1 MQQKEIEKINK
12 MANAVRFL
20 SLDMITK
27 AKSGHP
33 GLPMGTAELATTL
46 FAKHLKFSPLY
57 PKWENRDRFILSA
70 GHGSALLYSLLYFNG
85 YSDITLD
92 DIKNFRTLGSKTA
105 GHPEYGNLLG
115 IETTTGPLGQGIA
128 TSVGIAIAEKVKQ
141 AKLSPQIIDNKV
153 YVLAGDG
160 CLMEG
165 ISEEA
170 ISLAGT
176 LKLNNLIVI
185 WDDNN
190 ITIDGN
196 ATIANTVDM
205 KARFKA
211 NNWNIFEIK
220 NAYDIDEIDSVLTLA
235 KSSDKPAFIDAHTVI
250 GKGYAPVENSASV
263 HGTPL
268 TEDQVIEAKKL
279 ANYPTTP
286 FEIPSEVLEFWSEFS
301 TRNNETAKT
310 WFDNVEKL
318 DNDKKD
324 FIKTISGS
332 KETNID
338 KVFEELKE
346 KFASEKY
353 EKATRNANGA
363 ILEYITPY
371 IKNLIGGTADLCGPT
386 CVKTTHTKEITA
398 QNFDGNFIHFGI
410 REHEMSAAMNGL
422 CLSGFKAFGST
433 FFTFLDYLKPALRLS
448 ALMHLAPV
456 YVFTHDSFLIGEDG
470 PTHQPIEHLASL
482 RSMPNINVIR
492 PADAIESVEAWQIAI
507 AEKTKPTAIM
517 FSRQSAPMVRDENLS
532 ENMVA
537 KGAYVISDFAPT
549 GEHLMTIIAT
559 GTEVYTA
566 ITVQKIIHEK
576 HGINSRV
583 VSMPS
588 MNLFDIQS
596 DEYKESVIT
605 PETITVSIEAGST
618 FGWSKYAEINIGIDT
633 FGASAPAEDLRKH
646 FGFTA
651 EQIAEKIMSEISK

>member
-1 MQQKEIEKINK
+1 M
-12 MANAVRFL
+12 
-20 SLDMITK
+20 
-27 AKSGHP
+27 
-33 GLPMGTAELATTL
+33 
-46 FAKHLKFSPLY
+46 
-57 PKWENRDRFILSA
+57 
-70 GHGSALLYSLLYFNG
+70 
-85 YSDITLD
+85 
-92 DIKNFRTLGSKTA
+92 
-105 GHPEYGNLLG
+105 
-115 IETTTGPLGQGIA
+115 
-128 TSVGIAIAEKVKQ
+128 
-141 AKLSPQIIDNKV
+141 
-153 YVLAGDG
+153 
-160 CLMEG
+160 
-165 ISEEA
+165 
-170 ISLAGT
+170 
-176 LKLNNLIVI
+176 
-185 WDDNN
+185 
-190 ITIDGN
+190 
-196 ATIANTVDM
+196 
-205 KARFKA
+205 
-211 NNWNIFEIK
+211 
-220 NAYDIDEIDSVLTLA
+220 
-235 KSSDKPAFIDAHTVI
+235 
-250 GKGYAPVENSASV
+250 
-263 HGTPL
+263 
-268 TEDQVIEAKKL
+268 
-279 ANYPTTP
+279 
-286 FEIPSEVLEFWSEFS
+286 
-301 TRNNETAKT
+301 
-310 WFDNVEKL
+310 
-318 DNDKKD
+318 
-324 FIKTISGS
+324 
-332 KETNID
+332 
-338 KVFEELKE
+338 
-346 KFASEKY
+346 
-353 EKATRNANGA
+353 
-363 ILEYITPY
+363 
-371 IKNLIGGTADLCGPT
+371 CGPT

-517 FSRQSAPMVRDENLS
+517 FSRQSAPMVRDGNLS

-566 ITVQKIIHEK
+566 IKVQKIIREK

-596 DEYKESVIT
+596 DEYKESVIA

-646 FGFTA
+646 FGFTP

>member
-70 GHGSALLYSLLYFNG
+70 GHGSALLYSFLYFNG

-196 ATIANTVDM
+196 ATIANNVDM

-250 GKGYAPVENSASV
+250 GKGYTPVENSASV

-268 TEDQVIEAKKL
+268 SESQVIEAKKL
-279 ANYPTTP
+279 ANYPTNP
-286 FEIPSEVLEFWSEFS
+286 FEIPSEVLEFWSEFAN
-301 TRNNETAKT
+301 RNNETAKT

-318 DNDKKD
+318 DDDKKD

-338 KVFEELKE
+338 KAFEELKE

-386 CVKTTHTKEITA
+386 CVKTTHTKEITSE
-398 QNFDGNFIHFGI
+398 NFDGNFIHFGI

-517 FSRQSAPMVRDENLS
+517 FSRQSAPMVRDGNLS

-537 KGAYVISDFAPT
+537 KGAYVISDFTST

-566 ITVQKIIHEK
+566 IKVQKIIREK

-596 DEYKESVIT
+596 DEYKESVIA

-646 FGFTA
+646 FGFTP